1 MRDIVD
7 HATRIAP
14 HDSTVLITGESGV
27 GKERLARYIHVHSRR
42 ANGPFV
48 AVNCGALSEG
58 LIESELFGH
67 VRGAFTSAVSDHGG
81 LFETA
86 DRGTILLDEVGEM
99 SLAAQVRLL
108 RVLQEREVRR
118 VGDTKQRHIDVR
130 VIAATNKNLALHVA
144 QQRFREDLFYRLR
157 VVEFEVPPLRHR
169 PEDLTAL
176 ADSILARVS
185 AQMSKS
191 VTGYTSD
198 ALAAILRYTWPGNVR
213 ELENAIER
221 ACAFTDGAEIGLQ
234 DLPAQ
239 LRLHAVPSTGVEVRP
254 LSEIERDYIL
264 TTLQQNRGDKRR
276 TAEQLHIA
284 LATLFRKLKQY
295 APSPE

>member
-1 MRDIVD
+1 M
-7 HATRIAP
+7 
-14 HDSTVLITGESGV
+14 
-27 GKERLARYIHVHSRR
+27 
-42 ANGPFV
+42 
-48 AVNCGALSEG
+48 
-58 LIESELFGH
+58 
-67 VRGAFTSAVSDHGG
+67 
-81 LFETA
+81 
-86 DRGTILLDEVGEM
+86 
-99 SLAAQVRLL
+99 
-108 RVLQEREVRR
+108 RR
-118 VGDTKQRHIDVR
+118 VGDTKHRHIDVR

-157 VVEFEVPPLRHR
+157 VVEFEVPPLRQR

-176 ADSILARVS
+176 ANSILARVS

-221 ACAFTDGAEIGLQ
+221 ACAFTDGDEIALH